1 MQRHYKSCFLGANI
15 PRQEETVAT
24 YTIFSDTPAF
34 NDGIPGHGGC
44 TMMQFYVG
52 STSKFAA
59 GFPMSSESQMPK
71 TLQDFIRFY
80 GAPQNLFNDNA
91 KA

>member
-24 YTIFSDTPAF
+24 DTIFSDTPAF